1 MLKQREV
8 NANMRAILVDW
19 LVEVTAE
26 FRLRNDT
33 LHLTVNI
40 IDRFLSLMYVTK
52 EKLQLVGISAMFIA
66 W

>member
-1 MLKQREV
+1 
-8 NANMRAILVDW
+8 MRAILVDW